1 MGWITSD
8 AVATYMKV
16 TSPRQPDLDQIVAAV
31 QAEVERV
38 RSDIDYL
45 NAPPTTDDP
54 VNGIIGQHQ
63 NVWFG
68 ALLWATDLYQARIN
82 ANGPYPQYDQD
93 GADLYAVAS
102 TKWANISRLIGLRRP
117 VTA

>member
-8 AVATYMKV
+8 AVATYMNV

-31 QAEVERV
+31 QAEVERF
-38 RSDIDYL
+38 RSDIDYI
-45 NAPPTTDDP
+45 NAPPTTNDP

-63 NVWFG
+63 NVWLG
-68 ALLWATDLYQARIN
+68 AILWATDLYQARIN
-82 ANGPYPQYDQD
+82 ANGPYPQYDQN
-93 GADLYAVAS
+93 GADLSVSGYN
-102 TKWANISRLIGLRRP
+102 KWQNISRLIGLRRP